1 MIHERVPVGNDGAFI
16 QTYFQEFSPEIK
28 VSERRPVLVICPGG
42 GYQYCSDREAEPIAL
57 AFASRGFH
65 TCVLQ
70 YPCGENHHFP
80 EQLCALAHTVAWL
93 RENAERLR
101 ADENRI
107 AVAGFS
113 AGGHLAASLGVFWN
127 SPFLAQETGLAP
139 AQMRPDRLVLGYP
152 VISSDEEVA
161 SKPSFQSLL
170 GEEPFQDPKER
181 AFVSL
186 EKHVTSDVPPTFL
199 WHTYTDD
206 TVPVENSMYFALA
219 LRKAGVPFESHIY
232 SVGAHGLSLANRL
245 TENFS
250 GGGVQRE
257 CEGWL
262 ELAADWL
269 SR

>member
-16 QTYFQEFSPEIK
+16 ETYFQEFSPEIK
-28 VSERRPVLVICPGG
+28 ASEIRPVIVICPGG
-42 GYQYCSDREAEPIAL
+42 AYKYCSARESEPIAL

-65 TCVLQ
+65 ACVLH

-80 EQLCALAHTVAWL
+80 EQLCALAQTVAWV

-101 ADENRI
+101 VDADRV

-127 SPFLAQETGLAP
+127 APFLAKETGLS
-139 AQMRPDRLVLGYP
+139 AQAMHPDRLVLGYP
-152 VISSDEEVA
+152 VISSEEGTA
-161 SKPSFQSLL
+161 STTSFRYLL
-170 GEEPFQDPKER
+170 GDEPFEDPQER

-186 EKHVTSDVPPTFL
+186 EKHVSSDTPPTFL
-199 WHTYTDD
+199 WHTYTDAS
-206 TVPVENSMYFALA
+206 VPVENSMYFALA

-232 SVGAHGLSLANRL
+232 SVGAHGLALANSL
-245 TENFS
+245 TENFI

-257 CEGWL
+257 CEGWV

-269 SR
+269 RR